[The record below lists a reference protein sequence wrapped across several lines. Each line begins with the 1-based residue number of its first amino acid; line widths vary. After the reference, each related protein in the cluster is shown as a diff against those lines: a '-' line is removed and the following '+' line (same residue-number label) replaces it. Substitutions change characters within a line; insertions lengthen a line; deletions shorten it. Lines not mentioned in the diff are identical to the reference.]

1 MHTGIGNTQEC
12 EDSPKTGE
20 AETRM
25 VTGVRTTPRMRM
37 EYRVY

>member
-1 MHTGIGNTQEC
+1 MEIGYTQEC
-12 EDSPKTGE
+12 EGSPKTGE
-20 AETRM
+20 VETRM

>member
-1 MHTGIGNTQEC
+1 MEIGYTQEC
-12 EDSPKTGE
+12 EDSPKMGE

-25 VTGVRTTPRMRM
+25 VTGIRMIPRMRM

>member
-1 MHTGIGNTQEC
+1 MHLGIGYTQEC
-12 EDSPKTGE
+12 EDSPKMGE

-25 VTGVRTTPRMRM
+25 VIGVRTTPRMRM

>member
-1 MHTGIGNTQEC
+1 MHSGIGYTQEC
-12 EDSPKTGE
+12 EDSPKMGE

-25 VTGVRTTPRMRM
+25 VTGVRTTPRIRI